1 MKTGVTEAVELH
13 LVSQDRWLEY
23 KCEVCKREG
32 LTPDEVEQVKEID
45 RKAWKLERSMS
56 SQSAKIEH
64 KNQESTRISTAIR
77 ASHMVME
84 FHNRHI
90 GLTYGIA
97 YTLTRCLQSPC
108 LPHVAPA
115 PWREVLV
122 RLNQELESEKP
133 SRWRARRQIRPT
145 GRILLNGAPLYVLY
159 RLVMPLVQLASARI
173 GLCYLAAAGSVSTQC
188 TDEALLEVLLQHDQ
202 NMAHNIAQMASARDD
217 PELELFW
224 IDRAITLATYSKSF
238 RDQKPVR
245 VSAAEGAVAEHAYA
259 RDLHHQ
265 QLLPN
270 PPPLSAALFY
280 RLDTLPEGLH
290 EYETLKH
297 VPRRYR
303 QERVR
308 WLREEGLSGITLT
321 RSPDDIG
328 QIRQSELLYPPA
340 LRADRLLNTGYLIT
354 EREPKRQKLRDVLI
368 VGMLPPHV
376 GDPGSRA
383 FVKTCWFN
391 TLVILSQILF
401 RHRLFDSEFWWLEG
415 SNLERYSV
423 AVARLEELKTELK
436 PSNQIR
442 VIGRPEFRRV
452 FLNLIH
458 WQPAFLDPDRHWL
471 RSHTEVNKKHQPSIN
486 WVLSMAHKERLA
498 ISKHEPDR
506 RESWTDATLMEMI
519 CEYAM
524 VHFAAFLPNEL
535 LAQNEGEKDFW
546 GLRIGADLKARLRL
560 FSSLQHNLSVSW
572 VTAANENHRSVPISH
587 YLGRF
592 YREHYAWNGEL
603 PEGNLRALASK
614 LEKIWL
620 DEIVKEMQIDV

>member
-1 MKTGVTEAVELH
+1 MVEAVELH

-23 KCEVCKREG
+23 ECEVCKQEG
-32 LTPDEVEQVKEID
+32 LTPDEVEQVKEIEGE
-45 RKAWKLERSMS
+45 AWKLGSSTS

-64 KNQESTRISTAIR
+64 KNRESTRISTAIR
-77 ASHMVME
+77 ASQMVME

-90 GLTYGIA
+90 GLTYGVA

-108 LPHVAPA
+108 LPHDAPA

-133 SRWRARRQIRPT
+133 SSWRTRRQIRPT

-159 RLVMPLVQLASARI
+159 RLVMPLVQLVSARI

-188 TDEALLEVLLQHDQ
+188 PVEALLQHDQ
-202 NMAHNIAQMASARDD
+202 NMAHKIAQMASVRGD

-224 IDRAITLATYSKSF
+224 IDRAITLATFSKSF
-238 RDQKPVR
+238 RDQKLVR
-245 VSAAEGAVAEHAYA
+245 VSAAEGAVTEHAYMKSL
-259 RDLHHQ
+259 RHQ
-265 QLLPN
+265 QLLPD

-280 RLDTLPEGLH
+280 RLDALPEGLH
-290 EYETLKH
+290 EYETLQR

-303 QERVR
+303 QERIR
-308 WLREEGLSGITLT
+308 WLREEGVSGITLS

-328 QIRQSELLYPPA
+328 QIRQSEMLYPPV

-368 VGMLPPHV
+368 VGMLPPQA

-415 SNLERYSV
+415 SNRERYST

-471 RSHTEVNKKHQPSIN
+471 RSHTEASNKHRPSIN

-506 RESWTDATLMEMI
+506 RESWTDATLMEMVR
-519 CEYAM
+519 EYAM

-535 LAQNEGEKDFW
+535 LAQNEDEKDIW
-546 GLRIGADLKARLRL
+546 GQGIGAGLKARLRL

-572 VTAANENHRSVPISH
+572 VTAANENHRSVPISR

-592 YREHYAWNGEL
+592 YREHYAWNREV
-603 PEGNLRALASK
+603 PEGNLRVLASK